1 MNVDDLHSIEDY
13 SPETLR
19 QIIERVENSRT
30 FEQMIY
36 RESELDEVWRL
47 LDNDIAA
54 EARNAANSAEGQNLV
69 ALRNLV
75 IEAHDLVGN
84 ESNTVDARERLLKA
98 VALV

>member
-13 SPETLR
+13 LPETLR

-47 LDNDIAA
+47 LDNDIAGA
-54 EARNAANSAEGQNLV
+54 ARNAANPAKGQNLV
-69 ALRNLV
+69 ALRELI
-75 IEAHDLVGN
+75 IEAHDLIGN